1 MKKKLKL
8 MLIALL
14 TLTVPNYTYAA
25 VGTMSIPGATM
36 EVGETKDLTV
46 SVSSNIV
53 SADGNII
60 SNDTSCVEVVSVTS
74 NSGSGNY
81 FMNIDFNGNPISTAA
96 TVKIKGLKNCTT
108 TLKIT
113 NGSLNSTNGEESGN
127 LTFTSGTIVVGNTT
141 PTPTP
146 TDKSKD
152 NTLKDLTVSKGTLS
166 PKFSSGTTSYTLD
179 LDDSVSQINVS
190 ATPNDSKAKVTGTGT
205 KTLAEGKN
213 TIKLTVTAEDG
224 STKDYTITVN
234 RGKTTP
240 GGDTGN
246 PGDPTPTDQP
256 DPKDP
261 KEDEKKTADATLKS
275 LSVSGY
281 TLSPKF
287 SPKTTS
293 YAITVNNNIT
303 GLDVTALP
311 NDENAKVEISGN
323 KNWQVGVNNIKIKVT
338 AVDGTVNTYVVA
350 VTRKDKDGKDTTTKK
365 SSDNNLTSLIVANGE
380 LSPKFNKN
388 TTSYSVTIPNE
399 VDKLDLSYVT
409 SDSKAKVTVS
419 GNGNFKVGEN
429 NVVTVTVTAED
440 GSQKLYI
447 INVNKSDKE
456 SNNKLTD
463 IIIDGY
469 DLDPKFDPKVYE
481 YDVNVNPKDTSLKIK
496 PISSN
501 KNAKVEIE
509 GNKKLKDGNNVI
521 LVKVTDENGF
531 VQYYK
536 INAYKKP
543 TTFSIFGLKIP
554 KWLGYLLLGLLFLL
568 IFFLI
573 FLLIKRRKKKDPII
587 VNQQPVQPAPTI
599 EFKPEFNF
607 GSKNEDNDTVSGG
620 VLSQGSGEISSKE
633 EARQAI
639 SEPPRTQRLETRGYV
654 DESTIPYDPYDEIV
668 TKDEIIDA
676 IKEKDPEK
684 LKILYEQEMLNRKK
698 EKLKAKEEAKEV
710 EYEEVRRGNDDEEY

>member
-1 MKKKLKL
+1 MKKRLKA
-8 MLIALL
+8 LIITLL
-14 TLTVPNYTYAA
+14 ILTVPNYTYAA

-36 EVGETKDLTV
+36 DVGETKDLTV

-60 SNDTSCVEVVSVTS
+60 SNDSSCVEVLSVTS

-96 TVKIKGLKNCTT
+96 TVKIKGLKNCST

-113 NGSLNSTNGEESGN
+113 NGSLNSTSGDEEGN
-127 LTFTSGTIVVGNTT
+127 LNFTSGTIVVGNATPA
-141 PTPTP
+141 PTPS
-146 TDKSKD
+146 DKSKD
-152 NTLKDLTVSKGTLS
+152 ATLKELTVSKGTLS
-166 PKFSSGTTSYTLD
+166 PKFVPGTTSYTLD
-179 LDDSVSQINVS
+179 LDDSISQISVS
-190 ATPNDSKAKVTGTGT
+190 ATPNDTKAKVSGTGT

-213 TIKLTVTAEDG
+213 IVKITVTAEDG
-224 STKDYTITVN
+224 STKDYTITVY
-234 RGKTTP
+234 RGKN
-240 GGDTGN
+240 GETGK
-246 PGDPTPTDQP
+246 PDDPTPTDP
-256 DPKDP
+256 SDPKDP
-261 KEDEKKTADATLKS
+261 TGGEKKTADATLKS

-287 SPKTTS
+287 SSKTTS

-303 GLDVTALP
+303 GLDVTAIP
-311 NDENAKVEISGN
+311 TDENAKVEISGN
-323 KNWQVGVNNIKIKVT
+323 KNWQVGVNNIKVKVT

-365 SSDNNLTSLIVANGE
+365 SSNNDLTSLIVANGE
-380 LSPKFNKN
+380 LSPKFSKN
-388 TTSYSVTIPNE
+388 VTSYSVTIPNE
-399 VDKLDLSYVT
+399 VNKLDLSYVT

-481 YDVNVNPKDTSLKIK
+481 YDVDVNPKDTTLKIK
-496 PISSN
+496 PLSSN
-501 KNAKVEIE
+501 ANAKVEIE
-509 GNKKLKDGNNVI
+509 GNKNLKDGNNVI

-620 VLSQGSGEISSKE
+620 VLSQGSGGINSKE

-639 SEPPRTQRLETRGYV
+639 SEPPRTKRLETRGYV

-698 EKLKAKEEAKEV
+698 EKLKAKEEAREV
-710 EYEEVRRGNDDEEY
+710 DYEEVRRGNDDEEY

>member
-1 MKKKLKL
+1 MKNKLKYL
-8 MLIALL
+8 LITLL
-14 TLTVPNYTYAA
+14 LLTVPNYTYAA
-25 VGTMSIPGATM
+25 VGTISIPGATM
-36 EVGETKDLTV
+36 NVGETRDLTV
-46 SVSSNIV
+46 SVSSNV
-53 SADGNII
+53 ASADGTIT
-60 SNDTSCVEVVSVTS
+60 SNDASCVEVLSVTS
-74 NSGSGNY
+74 NYGSGNY
-81 FMNIDFNGNPISTAA
+81 FMNIDLNGNPISTVA
-96 TVKIKGLKNCTT
+96 TVKIKGLKNCST

-113 NGSLNSTNGEESGN
+113 NASVGSTNGSDEDRNQS
-127 LTFTSGTIVVGNTT
+127 FTSGTIVVGNTT

-179 LDDSVSQINVS
+179 LDESISQINVS
-190 ATPNDSKAKVTGTGT
+190 ATPNDSKAKVSGTGT
-205 KTLAEGKN
+205 KTLTDGKN
-213 TIKLTVTAEDG
+213 TVKVTVTAEDG

-234 RGKTTP
+234 RGK
-240 GGDTGN
+240 GGETGN
-246 PGDPTPTDQP
+246 PEDPTPTEP
-256 DPKDP
+256 TEGEPK
-261 KEDEKKTADATLKS
+261 KLADATLKT

-496 PISSN
+496 PLSSN
-501 KNAKVEIE
+501 PNAKVEIE
-509 GNKKLKDGNNVI
+509 GNKNLKDGNNVI

-620 VLSQGSGEISSKE
+620 VLSQGSGGITSKE

-639 SEPPRTQRLETRGYV
+639 SEPPRRERLETRGYV

-698 EKLKAKEEAKEV
+698 EKLKAKEEANEV
-710 EYEEVRRGNDDEEY
+710 EYEEVRRERNIDDDEY